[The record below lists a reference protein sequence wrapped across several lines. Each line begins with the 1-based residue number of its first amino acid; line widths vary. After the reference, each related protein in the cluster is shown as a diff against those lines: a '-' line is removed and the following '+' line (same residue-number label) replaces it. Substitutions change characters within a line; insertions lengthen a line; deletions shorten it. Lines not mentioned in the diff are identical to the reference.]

1 MTHLPPALLATAAG
15 EHSAADLLLRP
26 DPGLW
31 LWTLLVFL
39 GVLFILWKWGWGMM
53 LDALDR
59 RDQSIRGSIE
69 EARREREEAE
79 RLLAEHRALLEKTRR
94 ETAEMLATAQQEAA
108 KERQRIVDEAR
119 AEYEKIL
126 ARGREQVAQEAA
138 RARAELRRE
147 VADLV
152 LLAASRLLR
161 RTMDDAEH
169 RRLAEEF
176 VAELERYR
184 GGDLP
189 RA

>member
-1 MTHLPPALLATAAG
+1 MTPLPLALLAVDEA
-15 EHSAADLLLRP
+15 EHAAADLLLRP

-31 LWTLLVFL
+31 IWTLLVFL

-59 RDQSIRGSIE
+59 RDLAIRGAIE

-108 KERQRIVDEAR
+108 RERQRIVEEAR

-138 RARAELRRE
+138 RARAEIRRE

-161 RTMDDAEH
+161 KTLDDAEH

-176 VAELERYR
+176 VAELEGYR